1 MFQFFK
7 SPFYNFEFIR
17 MLGSSTAQG
26 AEIGECLEAVSSMK
40 AESPEEWF
48 RVWHAAAQR
57 AERLAEQ
64 AEQQG
69 DSEGARLALLRSS
82 NYYRGSEFFLHITP
96 HDPRLLN
103 AIERSVA
110 NFRKAWSFGD
120 YSDRV
125 ETLEIPYLEGTKL
138 PGYLYTPHPSPNNGK
153 PPVIILPS
161 GFDNTQEELYFFL
174 VHAALTRGYAVLTFE
189 GPGQG
194 IILRRDKLPLR
205 PDWETVTSWK
215 VLDFVFAT
223 KASTL
228 DLSKI
233 AIVGAS
239 MGAYFALRSAADPRI
254 KACVAV
260 DGFYDLYE
268 VTTSRIPS
276 WFVNLW
282 QAGTL
287 PDSIFNATV
296 SLIQRMNFQSD
307 WEIRHAM
314 WSFGV
319 DSAAAVV
326 REMARYS
333 LRESEDKL
341 YLSRVQCP
349 VLVTGAADSLYFPP
363 EDNAVKIFGQLGH
376 LDEGAKELWI
386 AAGGAEGGFQAKV
399 GATTVLHQ
407 RVFGWLGRNLLQHL
421 QSAKMAPFGT
431 LYTYEGNARCLKVLA
446 VAKLN
451 SLEIAIPNF
460 NIASD
465 HKQPSYL
472 SKFPIGKV
480 PGFETPS
487 GLYLAESC
495 AIAHYL
501 AESGPLSTQLLGR
514 DVEERARVQQWIHFS
529 EGELFP
535 FVVDMVLPRVGRL
548 GFEESLDVRALKQIE
563 FALEGLERHLGQ
575 IEEGQ
580 RWIATRKELSLADL
594 TVASALYW
602 GFKVVVDKGMQER
615 YPRVVQW
622 YRRVVGSEVV
632 KEVFVQA
639 DLVEERWG
647 VGSHTVE
654 V

>member
-1 MFQFFK
+1 MFQFFE

-17 MLGSSTAQG
+17 ILGSSTAQG

-40 AESPEEWF
+40 AESPAEWF
-48 RVWHAAAQR
+48 RVWHATAQR
-57 AERLAEQ
+57 VEALAEK
-64 AEQQG
+64 AEKTG
-69 DSEGARLALLRSS
+69 DVEGARLALLRSA
-82 NYYRGSEFFLHITP
+82 NYFRASEFFLHTTP
-96 HDPRLLN
+96 HDPRLLD
-103 AIERSVA
+103 AIERSIA
-110 NFRKAWSFGD
+110 NFRKAWTLGD
-120 YSDRV
+120 YSGCIQFLDV
-125 ETLEIPYLEGTKL
+125 PYLDGTKL
-138 PGYLYTPHPSPNNGK
+138 PGYLYTPRPLTNNAK
-153 PPVIILPS
+153 PPVILLPS

-174 VHAALTRGYAVLTFE
+174 VHGALARGYAVVTFE

-194 IILRRDKLPLR
+194 IVVRRDKLNLR
-205 PDWETVTSWK
+205 PDWESVTSK
-215 VLDFVFAT
+215 VLDFLFAT
-223 KASTL
+223 KESTL
-228 DLSKI
+228 DLTKT

-282 QAGTL
+282 QAGSL
-287 PDSIFNATV
+287 PGSIFNATV
-296 SLIQRMNFQSD
+296 SLIQKMNFQSD

-314 WSFGV
+314 WTFGV

-326 REMARYS
+326 REMQRYS
-333 LRESEDKL
+333 LHESGGKG
-341 YLSRVQCP
+341 YLSRIHCP
-349 VLVTGAADSLYFPP
+349 VFVTGAADSLYFPP
-363 EDNAVKIFGQLGH
+363 EDNAAKIFGQLGH
-376 LDEGAKELWI
+376 LSEGMKELWV
-386 AAGGAEGGFQAKV
+386 ARGVAEGGFQAKI
-399 GATTVLHQ
+399 GATAVLHQ
-407 RVFGWLGRNLLQHL
+407 RCKQ
-421 QSAKMAPFGT
+421 ATMTPFGT

-451 SLEIAIPNF
+451 NLEIATPYF

-465 HKQPSYL
+465 HKQPQYL
-472 SKFPIGKV
+472 AKFPVGKV

-501 AESGPLSTQLLGR
+501 AESGPLSTQLLGK
-514 DVEERARVQQWIHFS
+514 DPVECARIQQWIHFS

-548 GFEESLDVRALKQIE
+548 GFEATLDERALKQIG

-575 IEEGQ
+575 NEERGQ
-580 RWIATRKELSLADL
+580 KWIATNEKLSLADL

-602 GFKVVVDKGMQER
+602 GFKVVLDKGMR
-615 YPRVVQW
+615 VNYPRVVEW
-622 YRRVVGSEVV
+622 YLKVVGSEGV
-632 KEVFVQA
+632 KDVFVQA